1 MVITVIFFITNFSAL
16 HKSLYG
22 GTEERSKKNL
32 AGSTGIKL
40 DFLTFLDAAIWP

>member
-1 MVITVIFFITNFSAL
+1 MGELKREA
-16 HKSLYG
+16 
-22 GTEERSKKNL
+22 KKNL